1 MRIHRR
7 ALIAG
12 LMAAG
17 AARAEGQ
24 AQDAWLS
31 YEVRLR
37 ARAADCGG
45 GRFDAATERALLGL
59 TNQVRAAA
67 GVGALAWNGELA
79 ATARAHAG
87 DLAQRRY
94 VEHLS
99 PEGFD
104 PTDRLGLLAR
114 RTIAST
120 SENIAFHRGR
130 KIDGAAHMMG
140 IWRASPPHWGNL
152 LTERYSHA
160 GFGVAGLD
168 ERVYAVGLYAKL
180 SGTLSADLPFHLPDV
195 AALLSSLKGMPAGV
209 ASFWLE
215 DQVRTAGRR
224 GLRAPPGVYRLR
236 IDLPVEGAAGENL
249 YGPIFVLDAGPRQPG

>member
-1 MRIHRR
+1 MTGAPGPCGARIDRR

-12 LMAAG
+12 LAAAT

-24 AQDAWLS
+24 NQDAWLS
-31 YEVRLR
+31 YERRLR
-37 ARAADCGG
+37 ARAADGG
-45 GRFDAATERALLGL
+45 GARFDPVTERSLLSL
-59 TNQVRAAA
+59 TNKVRMTA
-67 GVGALAWNGELA
+67 GVGALSWNPELA

-104 PTDRLGLLAR
+104 PTDRLGLVAR

-130 KIDGAAHMMG
+130 KVDGAAHMMG

-152 LTERYSHA
+152 LTARYSHA
-160 GFGVAGLD
+160 GFGVSVMG
-168 ERVYAVGLYAKL
+168 ERVYAVGL
-180 SGTLSADLPFHLPDV
+180 
-195 AALLSSLKGMPAGV
+195 
-209 ASFWLE
+209 
-215 DQVRTAGRR
+215 
-224 GLRAPPGVYRLR
+224 
-236 IDLPVEGAAGENL
+236 
-249 YGPIFVLDAGPRQPG
+249 